1 MPERRVEGEAAETE
15 DAVEEGRSL
24 GRGEWWLI
32 EAAIE
37 VLEGKFKEDE
47 ERDAGLLGGK
57 CC

>member
-24 GRGEWWLI
+24 GRGEWLI
-32 EAAIE
+32 EAAME

-47 ERDAGLLGGK
+47 EREAGLLGGK